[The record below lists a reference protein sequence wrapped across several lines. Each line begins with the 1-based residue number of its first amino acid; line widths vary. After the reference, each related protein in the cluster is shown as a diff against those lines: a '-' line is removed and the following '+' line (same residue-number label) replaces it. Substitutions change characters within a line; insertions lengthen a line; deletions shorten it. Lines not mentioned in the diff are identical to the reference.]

1 MNKLKQILAGLA
13 AVSCI
18 LTTVSCSLGNGE
30 KKNSTTTPQTADK
43 VMEKAYRAVEIG
55 SDVPFEYID
64 SFNRLGD
71 TGNILISGNAKES
84 NESKLYITDK
94 DFLTFEEI
102 PFEVPHSDNSDLYFR
117 AAVTNSGII
126 FVLATINDYGDAE
139 RPDYEDPDFDYENF
153 DFEALE
159 EATVTTQML
168 YTIDTEGQVLSECE
182 VKGLEKYSD
191 FEGETVYVNEF
202 HAIGEDKALISV
214 SGSNKMTYLTIDA
227 DGTLSEPIDIE
238 GDGWFMASGNDSN
251 GNFVFVTYDND
262 HNVIKTL
269 DSSTLEV
276 LPNSISLEDSDS
288 NFRAIMPGLGDYT
301 MLISNSTSL
310 SGVKAD
316 GTLEELVNWID
327 SDLTGDYIQG
337 VIPMENDDFVIYEQ
351 NWSDGSAG
359 FYQLT
364 KRDVSEL
371 ENTQIIN
378 MVMSYTDNQI
388 LDRVKEFNKTSTDV
402 RIKVE
407 DYNKYYEWDEKE
419 NKQLNSPEDQLKQ
432 DIAAGKAV
440 DIICMDGASAL
451 FQNLSNKGAMV
462 DLYEYMGKDGT
473 VSKDD
478 ILPPILSAGEVDG
491 KLTSISPSCY
501 VSTLACKTKYFDKE
515 NWTIDDM
522 IEAYENLPEGM
533 KLFKDTNTKDN
544 VFGIFIYG
552 SNSFIDQEKG
562 TCSFDSP
569 EFIKILEFC
578 NKFDNEGEGDEI
590 DWETA
595 SNEEMDAYWREQE
608 VACRNDKALLGN
620 VFFSD
625 MRGYARAIAADFGD
639 DITLV
644 GYPSSDGTG
653 ARLSTNQ
660 SFGIMSN
667 SANKDACWNFINTF
681 FAEDY
686 QTSDQMYNI
695 PALKSAFEKKLDDAM
710 KKPYYTDENGKKIEY
725 EDTYYMND
733 KEIKIPPLNQEQ
745 RDYIEQYILNIKS
758 SSFYYGN
765 DVYNIINEEIEPFFA
780 GEKSAQETA
789 TVIQNRISILISEQ
803 S

>member
-18 LTTVSCSLGNGE
+18 LTTVSCSFGNGE
-30 KKNSTTTPQTADK
+30 KKNSTATPQTADK

-55 SDVPFEYID
+55 GDVPFEYID

-71 TGNILISGNAKES
+71 TGNILISGNEKES

-102 PFEVPHSDNSDLYFR
+102 PFEVTHGENADSYFR
-117 AAVTNSGII
+117 TTVTKSGLI
-126 FVLATINDYGDAE
+126 FVLSTVNDYGDVE
-139 RPDYEDPDFDYENF
+139 QPDYEDPDFDYENF

-159 EATVTTQML
+159 EARVTTQTL
-168 YTIDTEGQVLSECE
+168 YTIDSTGQILSECE
-182 VKGLEKYSD
+182 LKGLDKYSD
-191 FEGETVYVNEF
+191 SEEQTPYINDFN
-202 HAIGEDKALISV
+202 AIGEDKVLISV
-214 SGSNKMTYLTIDA
+214 SGMSKMTYLTVDA
-227 DGTLSEPIDIE
+227 EGTLSDPIDVG
-238 GDGWFMASGNDSN
+238 GDGWFMASGNDSD

-262 HNVIKTL
+262 HNVIKTI
-269 DSSTLEV
+269 DSETLEV
-276 LPNSISLEDSDS
+276 LPDTISLKDSDS
-288 NFRAIMPGLGDYT
+288 NFRAIMPGLGDYK
-301 MLISNSTSL
+301 MLVSNSTSL
-310 SGVKAD
+310 LGVKAD

-337 VIPMENDDFVIYEQ
+337 VLPMENDDFVIYEQ
-351 NWSDGSAG
+351 NWNDGSTG

-364 KRDVSEL
+364 KRDASEL
-371 ENTQIIN
+371 ENTQVIN

-440 DIICMDGASAL
+440 DIICMDGGSAL
-451 FQNLSNKGAMV
+451 FKNLSNKGAMV

-478 ILPPILSAGEVDG
+478 ILPPIISAGEVDG

-501 VSTLACKTKYFDKE
+501 VETLACKTKYFDKE
-515 NWTIDDM
+515 NWTFDEM
-522 IEAYENLPEGM
+522 IETYENLPEGM
-533 KLFKDTNTKDN
+533 KLFREDN
-544 VFGIFIYG
+544 SKQSVFSRFIYG
-552 SNSFIDQEKG
+552 SNTFIDQEKG
-562 TCSFDSP
+562 TCTFDSP

-578 NKFDNEGEGDEI
+578 NTFDNQGEGDAI
-590 DWETA
+590 DWENA
-595 SNEEMDAYWREQE
+595 SNEEMEAYWREQE
-608 VACRNDKALLGN
+608 VACRNDKALLTT
-620 VFFSD
+620 VFFSE
-625 MRGYARAIAADFGD
+625 MRAYARALTADFGD

-660 SFGIMSN
+660 SFGIMAN
-667 SANKDACWNFINTF
+667 SANKDACWNFISTF
-681 FAEDY
+681 FSEDY
-686 QTSDQMYNI
+686 QTGENMYNI
-695 PALKSAFEKKLDDAM
+695 PALKTAFEQRLDDSM
-710 KKPYYTDENGKKIEY
+710 EKPYYTDENGKKVEY
-725 EDTYYMND
+725 DDTYYIND
-733 KEIKIPPLNQEQ
+733 EEVKIPPLTKEQ
-745 RDYIEQYILNIKS
+745 RDYVEQYILNVKS
-758 SSFYYGN
+758 SSSYYDN
-765 DVYNIINEEIEPFFA
+765 DVYNIINEEIETFFA
-780 GEKSAQETA
+780 GEKTAQETA
-789 TVIQNRISILISEQ
+789 SIIQNRVSILISEQ

>member
-30 KKNSTTTPQTADK
+30 KKSSTATPQTADK
-43 VMEKAYRAVEIG
+43 VMEKAYRSVEIG
-55 SDVPFEYID
+55 GDVPFEYID

-71 TGNILISGNAKES
+71 TGNILISGNEKES

-102 PFEVPHSDNSDLYFR
+102 PFEVTHGENADSYFR
-117 AAVTNSGII
+117 TTVTKSGLI
-126 FVLATINDYGDAE
+126 FVLSTVNDYGDVE
-139 RPDYEDPDFDYENF
+139 QPDYDDPDFDYENF

-159 EATVTTQML
+159 EARVTTQTL
-168 YTIDTEGQVLSECE
+168 YTIDSTGQILSECE
-182 VKGLEKYSD
+182 LKGLDKYSD
-191 FEGETVYVNEF
+191 SEEQTPYINDFN
-202 HAIGEDKALISV
+202 AIGEDKVLISL
-214 SGSNKMTYLTIDA
+214 SGMSNMTYLTLDA
-227 DGTLSEPIDIE
+227 EGTLSEPIDVG
-238 GDGWFMASGNDSN
+238 GDGWFMASGNDSD

-262 HNVIKTL
+262 HNVIKTI
-269 DSSTLEV
+269 DSETLEV
-276 LPNSISLEDSDS
+276 LPDTISLKESDS
-288 NFRAIMPGLGDYT
+288 NFRAIMPGLGDYK

-310 SGVKAD
+310 LGVKSD
-316 GTLEELVNWID
+316 GTLEELINWID

-351 NWSDGSAG
+351 DWNDGSAG

-371 ENTQIIN
+371 ENTQVIN

-407 DYNKYYEWDEKE
+407 DYNKYYEWDDEGTP
-419 NKQLNSPEDQLKQ
+419 LNSAEDQLKQ

-440 DIICMDGASAL
+440 DIICMNGGSAL
-451 FQNLSNKGAMV
+451 FKNLSNKGAMV
-462 DLYEYMGKDGT
+462 DLYEYMGKNGT

-478 ILPPILSAGEVDG
+478 ILPPIISAAEVDG

-501 VSTLACKTKYFDKE
+501 VDTLACKTKYFDKE
-515 NWTIDDM
+515 NWTFDEM
-522 IEAYENLPEGM
+522 IETYENLPEGM
-533 KLFKDTNTKDN
+533 QLFKEENSKQS
-544 VFGIFIYG
+544 VFSRFIYS
-552 SNSFIDQEKG
+552 SNTFIDQVKG

-578 NKFDNEGEGDEI
+578 NTFDNEGEGDSI
-590 DWETA
+590 DWENA
-595 SNEEMDAYWREQE
+595 SNEEMEAYWRERE
-608 VACRNDKALLGN
+608 VACRNDKALLSS
-620 VFFSD
+620 VYFSD
-625 MRGYARAIAADFGD
+625 MRAYARALTADFGD

-653 ARLSTNQ
+653 AKLSLNQ
-660 SFGIMSN
+660 SFGIMAN
-667 SANKDACWNFINTF
+667 SANKEACWNFISTF
-681 FAEDY
+681 FDEDY
-686 QTSDQMYNI
+686 QTGEQMYNI
-695 PALKSAFEKKLDDAM
+695 PALKSAFEIKMDEAM
-710 KKPYYTDENGKKIEY
+710 EKPYHIDEDGKKIEY
-725 EDTYYMND
+725 DDIYYFND
-733 KEIKIPPLNQEQ
+733 EEIKIPPLTQEQ
-745 RDYIEQYILNIKS
+745 RDYVEQYILNVKS
-758 SSFYYGN
+758 SGSYFDN
-765 DVYNIINEEIEPFFA
+765 AVYNIINEEIEPFFA
-780 GEKSAQETA
+780 GEKTAQETA
-789 TVIQNRISILISEQ
+789 SIIQNRVSILISEQ